1 MVSKI
6 PIYIKKYVWLIGQF
20 IQNVLLKKEGII
32 KPEIE
37 QLKKQFPNLQ
47 LGDLINRRRDLFGVN
62 FDWDNFICKVRYKGI
77 EYDITKTVIEI
88 VREHT
93 NDDWINSIGFD
104 TRGIDINA
112 ACRAATKK
120 IINKIIENGIM

>member
-20 IQNVLLKKEGII
+20 IQNVL
-32 KPEIE
+32 
-37 QLKKQFPNLQ
+37 LKKQFPNLQ

-77 EYDITKTVIEI
+77 EYDITKTVVEI

-93 NDDWINSIGFD
+93 NDDWINTIGFD

-120 IINKIIENGIM
+120 IINKIIENGIT